1 DLLSLRVSSSKAS
14 RISYFVLH
22 SHVDDQNCNLD
33 IALSPNEI
41 RPLLSDRTGPASF
54 SGRKHQHVVM
64 DVLKKIGGWFAPPPN
79 KAEDGRDAWPSRAS
93 FLLASMGGCAGMGNL
108 LRYPSQVY
116 NNHGLQWYIP
126 YLMAVF
132 IVAIPVLVLEIAI
145 GQAYRGGSV
154 VAYANVNQRL
164 KGLGLSLI
172 YVGFVVT
179 PYFVVNLAWI
189 MSYFRH
195 SFTSPL
201 PWTNEPDYFFNRK
214 VVANVDP
221 IEGNLTADGSSV
233 LNYTEYPGTALLG
246 ETTGWAA
253 FTFFL
258 MYISIFR
265 GVGLTGRVVYFTMGL
280 PIVVTI
286 VLIGRSVSLENAG
299 EGVKLYFATWRGDQ
313 LARGQVWQTACG
325 QVFFSTGVGFG
336 YFTSYASYNRQYS
349 NAVMDSILI
358 VCSNVLFE
366 NIAAF
371 AVFGVVGYLGMRPDP
386 ENPIGGFSVGFLT
399 LPQAVA
405 EMPGANFWA
414 VALFFTLMVLGYSSA
429 FAMLDAIV
437 TLVMDTGIKAS
448 RPIVVTTLTIMSFLL
463 CLPYCT
469 EFGYYLLTG
478 IDRWTNDVAL
488 VFVVFA
494 ECISSTSVYRCK
506 DVIGQV
512 GKPAFVIYNT
522 CYILAMI
529 LGVAIAHAVHPGAG
543 AGVGFG
549 IFIGGSIA
557 SSIIGK
563 IPDSIPPR
571 FWGKNAFISKFW
583 YLAFYSG
590 NQLRRDLN
598 VVIGSGKNWN
608 IPTFWPV
615 LLRYISGPILAI
627 VYGFSY
633 PSFYELRYDPLH
645 ILGFAVG
652 HVALIL
658 ILAGFIVPRWFNV
671 FIPVHRRNEGKMAYA
686 PNVTIG
692 ADEAQAIAAG
702 IMEQGNSQAHSHSD
716 EGVGRKESPTNDGL
730 ITKEEKKTAL

>member
-1 DLLSLRVSSSKAS
+1 
-14 RISYFVLH
+14 
-22 SHVDDQNCNLD
+22 
-33 IALSPNEI
+33 
-41 RPLLSDRTGPASF
+41 
-54 SGRKHQHVVM
+54 M
-64 DVLKKIGGWFAPPPN
+64 DVLKKIGAWFAPPPS

-154 VAYANVNQRL
+154 VAYNNLNQRL
-164 KGLGLSLI
+164 KGMGLSLL

-201 PWTNEPDYFFNRK
+201 PWTGRGEEFFNRD
-214 VVANVDP
+214 VVANIDP
-221 IEGNLTADGSSV
+221 IEGNLTADGTSV
-233 LNYTEYPGTALLG
+233 LNYTEYPGIALIG

-258 MYISIFR
+258 MWVSIFR

-286 VLIGRSVSLENAG
+286 ILIGRSVSLENAG
-299 EGVKLYFATWRGDQ
+299 EGVKLYFATWRG
-313 LARGQVWQTACG
+313 R
-325 QVFFSTGVGFG
+325 VGFG

-386 ENPIGGFSVGFLT
+386 ENPIGGFTVGFLT
-399 LPQAVA
+399 LPLAVA

-437 TLVMDTGIKAS
+437 TLVMDTGIKFS
-448 RPIVVTTLTIMSFLL
+448 RPIVVTALTILSFLL
-463 CLPYCT
+463 SLPYCT

-478 IDRWTNDVAL
+478 IDRWVNDVAL

-494 ECISSTSVYRCK
+494 ECITSTSVYRCK

-512 GKPAFVIYNT
+512 GKPAFIIFNA
-522 CYILAMI
+522 CYILAMV
-529 LGVAIAHAVHPGAG
+529 LGVAAAHAVQAGAG
-543 AGVGFG
+543 AGVGLGLFFAG
-549 IFIGGSIA
+549 CIA
-557 SSIIGK
+557 SVLVAK
-563 IPDSIPPR
+563 TPDSLPPR
-571 FWGKNAFISKFW
+571 FWGRNVFTSRFW

-615 LLRYISGPILAI
+615 LLRYISGPILSI

-633 PSFYELRYDPLH
+633 PAFYQVRYDPLH

-658 ILAGFIVPRWFNV
+658 IFAGFMIPRWFNV
-671 FIPVHRRNEGKMAYA
+671 FIPAHRQNEGKIHYA
-686 PNVTIG
+686 PLITIG

-702 IMEQGNSQAHSHSD
+702 NMEQGQTRTPSHSD
-716 EGVGRKESPTNDGL
+716 EGVGRKESPANDGL
-730 ITKEEKKTAL
+730 IMEEEKRANI